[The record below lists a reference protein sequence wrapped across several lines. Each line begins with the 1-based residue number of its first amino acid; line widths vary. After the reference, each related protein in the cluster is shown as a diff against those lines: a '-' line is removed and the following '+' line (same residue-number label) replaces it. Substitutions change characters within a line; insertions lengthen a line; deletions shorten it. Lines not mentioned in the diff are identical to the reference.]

1 MSPKEFLQQY
11 RVCCRKYQGILES
24 IEQTRSMAEKTTQ
37 AFSGDRVS
45 SSACDRLGSIAAILA
60 DMETEA
66 RAELT
71 DLAAKKLIVV
81 QAINA
86 IPHDNQRNVL
96 YHRYVLQK
104 KWEQVA
110 VDLDLD
116 LRWMFR
122 IHGEALQKIKFD
134 H

>member
-1 MSPKEFLQQY
+1 MTPKEFLHQY

-37 AFSGDRVS
+37 VLSGVNICSGTSDKV
-45 SSACDRLGSIAAILA
+45 GSISAILA

-66 RAELT
+66 WEELT
-71 DLAAKKLIVV
+71 DLAAKKVIVV

-86 IPHDNQRNVL
+86 IPHDNQRDVL
-96 YHRYVLQK
+96 YHRYVLLK